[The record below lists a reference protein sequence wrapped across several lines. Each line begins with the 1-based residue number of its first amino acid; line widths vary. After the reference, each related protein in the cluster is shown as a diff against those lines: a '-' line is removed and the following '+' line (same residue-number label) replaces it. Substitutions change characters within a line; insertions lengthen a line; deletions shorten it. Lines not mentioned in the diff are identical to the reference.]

1 MKPRTK
7 ESIRARASTIP
18 HRAHLATT
26 RGFAARKAYQPPFRL
41 PPSPYPRP
49 DRLREARSG
58 FGLRLRLRE
67 DRRKGMLG
75 YDAQTPTRRV
85 DRLGVLDALH
95 EVALEAYDR
104 MVGLEPSELAVD
116 SCITKAPCGGEKAG
130 RSPVDRGKRG
140 IKRSVV
146 VDGKGI

>member
-75 YDAQTPTRRV
+75 HDAQTPTRRV
-85 DRLGVLDALH
+85 DRLGGARRLAPGGARSLRSNGWLG
-95 EVALEAYDR
+95 A
-104 MVGLEPSELAVD
+104 SELAVD

-130 RSPVDRGKRG
+130 R
-140 IKRSVV
+140 
-146 VDGKGI
+146 

>member
-58 FGLRLRLRE
+58 FGLRQPARAERQT
-67 DRRKGMLG
+67 GMLG
-75 YDAQTPTRRV
+75 HDAQTPARRV
-85 DRLGVLDALH
+85 DRLGGA
-95 EVALEAYDR
+95 R
-104 MVGLEPSELAVD
+104 RLAPPGD
-116 SCITKAPCGGEKAG
+116 
-130 RSPVDRGKRG
+130 
-140 IKRSVV
+140 
-146 VDGKGI
+146 